1 MIRKI
6 YEVICDECGDC
17 FTHIYYHDNQ
27 EIKRL
32 RNEYGVI
39 ITREGHVYCSKQ
51 CYEKSRRLK
60 KCITQ

>member
-17 FTHIYYHDNQ
+17 FTHIYYRDNQ
-27 EIKRL
+27 EIKKL

-39 ITREGHVYCSKQ
+39 ITREGHIYCCKQ
-51 CYEKSRRLK
+51 CYEKARRLK
-60 KCITQ
+60 RRITM